1 MIVPIFVGAL
11 QGGIRDVLREVE
23 WVYSE
28 LLETKPLIIRTV
40 AEIQNIF
47 LMDSD
52 TIIWKALSRL
62 LQTEERKMW
71 N

>member
-1 MIVPIFVGAL
+1 MIVPILVGAL
-11 QGGIRDVLREVE
+11 RDVLREVE

-28 LLETKPLIIRTV
+28 LLETEPLIIRTV

>member
-1 MIVPIFVGAL
+1 MIVPILVGAL
-11 QGGIRDVLREVE
+11 RDVLREVE

-28 LLETKPLIIRTV
+28 LLETEPLIIRTV

-47 LMDSD
+47 LMDSV

>member
-1 MIVPIFVGAL
+1 M
-11 QGGIRDVLREVE
+11 LREVE

-28 LLETKPLIIRTV
+28 LLETEPLIIRTV